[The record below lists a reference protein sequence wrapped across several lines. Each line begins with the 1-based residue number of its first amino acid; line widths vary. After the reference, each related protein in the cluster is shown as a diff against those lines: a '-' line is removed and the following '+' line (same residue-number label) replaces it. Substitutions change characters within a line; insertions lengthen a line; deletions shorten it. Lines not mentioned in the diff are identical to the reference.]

1 MKNVDI
7 MSKVVARKGEA
18 MASPSKEAASL
29 NLSGYLL
36 KEIWDKCWEIKT
48 TEQGEEYIFGKLPV
62 ILQSG
67 LTSFADTGEVD
78 LPSLYDGLVID
89 NETIIWDE
97 VTEEVTD
104 EEGNVTTKVVKVLKA
119 KASGSGEGT
128 IKDVVVNGG
137 GNALTNVELSA
148 DKTGLVFTKGLEFA
162 EKKYV
167 DDNFYNKTYINDTF
181 YNKTYVDNKFVTL
194 DTYQSISGGKNF
206 TGGLFVNGGEIK
218 YNGSYWQL
226 DGDLLVTGG
235 ITAFADRY
243 SSTSIMDAIVCD
255 EQTITVEEVGGVK
268 TLKVIGGG
276 SGGGVDEEVV
286 KDIIDSYLTGDKLP
300 VASTSSKGI
309 ASFDSKSFNVSS
321 GHVTFNGG
329 KVKVVTS
336 TPSTYESN
344 TLYVIVG

>member
-48 TEQGEEYIFGKLPV
+48 TEQGEVYIFGKLPV

-67 LTSFADTGEVD
+67 LTSFADDGGVD

-119 KASGSGEGT
+119 KGSGIGEGT
-128 IKDVVVNGG
+128 IKDIVVNGN
-137 GNALTNVELSA
+137 GNALTAVGLSA
-148 DKTGLVFTKGLEFA
+148 DKTGLVFTKGMTFA
-162 EKKYV
+162 EKSYV
-167 DDNFYNKTYINDTF
+167 DKT
-181 YNKTYVDNKFVTL
+181 FVTL

-243 SSTSIMDAIVCD
+243 SSTSIMDAIVTD
-255 EQTITVEEVGGVK
+255 EQTITVEDINGIK
-268 TLKVIGGG
+268 TLKVIGGA
-276 SGGGVDEEVV
+276 
-286 KDIIDSYLTGDKLP
+286 DK
-300 VASTSSKGI
+300 G
-309 ASFDSKSFNVSS
+309 
-321 GHVTFNGG
+321 
-329 KVKVVTS
+329 VKVELVTS
-336 TPSTYESN
+336 ADQATEAE
-344 TLYVIVG
+344 TLYVIV

>member
-119 KASGSGEGT
+119 KGSGSGEGT
-128 IKDVVVNGG
+128 IKDVVVNGS
-137 GNALTNVELSA
+137 GNAITDVTLST

-167 DDNFYNKTYINDTF
+167 DDNFKKYLPLTGGTMSGSITLDGGSGGAHGETILNNGSLVYSPSWGQDFVIQSYGGQISFKTYGGVNVDGGQIT
-181 YNKTYVDNKFVTL
+181 YNASEGYF
-194 DTYQSISGGKNF
+194 
-206 TGGLFVNGGEIK
+206 
-218 YNGSYWQL
+218 QL

-243 SSTSIMDAIVCD
+243 SSTSIMDAIVTD
-255 EQTITVEEVGGVK
+255 EQTITVEDINGVK
-268 TLKVIGGG
+268 TLKVIGGADK
-276 SGGGVDEEVV
+276 GVKVELV
-286 KDIIDSYLTGDKLP
+286 
-300 VASTSSKGI
+300 TSSDQ
-309 ASFDSKSFNVSS
+309 ATEED
-321 GHVTFNGG
+321 
-329 KVKVVTS
+329 
-336 TPSTYESN
+336 
-344 TLYVIVG
+344 TLYVIV

>member
-1 MKNVDI
+1 MKDR
-7 MSKVVARKGEA
+7 SKVLAVINTGKRRESSELPTAQIIKGG
-18 MASPSKEAASL
+18 SGGSTPS
-29 NLSGYLL
+29 GIYLL
-36 KEIWDKCWEIKT
+36 KSIWDKCWEIKT

-67 LTSFADTGEVD
+67 LTSFADGGKVD

-119 KASGSGEGT
+119 KGSGIGEGT
-128 IKDVVVNGG
+128 IKDIVVNGN
-137 GNALTNVELSA
+137 GNALTAVGLSA
-148 DKTGLVFTKGLEFA
+148 DKTGLVFTKGMTFA
-162 EKKYV
+162 E
-167 DDNFYNKTYINDTF
+167 
-181 YNKTYVDNKFVTL
+181 KTYVDSNFYTKTYIDDKFVTL

-243 SSTSIMDAIVCD
+243 DQTSIMDAIVTD
-255 EQTITVEEVGGVK
+255 EQTITVEDINGVK
-268 TLKVIGGG
+268 TLKVIGGA
-276 SGGGVDEEVV
+276 
-286 KDIIDSYLTGDKLP
+286 DK
-300 VASTSSKGI
+300 G
-309 ASFDSKSFNVSS
+309 
-321 GHVTFNGG
+321 
-329 KVKVVTS
+329 VKVELVTS
-336 TPSTYESN
+336 ADQATEAD
-344 TLYVIVG
+344 TLYIIV